1 MLHFKNSDH
10 LQKLTFRQ
18 IGFLIAAL
26 CFPGI
31 CLAEPE
37 TAETAAS
44 TELILDKTL
53 LAMSKP
59 RPDGLEFFQKKR
71 IEKLDGDGKVEEVRH
86 ETFRIGTK
94 DGEYQS
100 DLLLVNGQ
108 TATEEDKAETRRQMM
123 RFAQAEENSKDRPG
137 NDGEEGNKNKNK
149 NKDEAKWD
157 SQKMLERFEIDLIGI
172 RVWQGRNVFQLDFK
186 PRNPGSGS
194 SIQDRFLNKI
204 EGRVFIDCEEFE
216 IAKLQLRLDGEIEI
230 WKGLLGKAR
239 KLKVNLERTRLAPGV
254 WAEQKME
261 TQMDFRMLLK
271 STREKSLIESY
282 DFKIGPQE
290 VSLQ

>member
-1 MLHFKNSDH
+1 ML
-10 LQKLTFRQ
+10 RQ

-26 CFPGI
+26 WFPGI
-31 CLAEPE
+31 CLAEP
-37 TAETAAS
+37 ETAAS

-71 IEKLDGDGKVEEVRH
+71 IEKLDGDGKVEEVRL

-123 RFAQAEENSKDRPG
+123 RFAQAEENSKDRPDK
-137 NDGEEGNKNKNK
+137 DGEESNKNN
-149 NKDEAKWD
+149 DEPKWD

-172 RVWQGRNVFQLDFK
+172 RVWQGRDVFQLEFK

-261 TQMDFRMLLK
+261 TQMDYRMLLK

-290 VSLQ
+290 VLLQ

>member
-1 MLHFKNSDH
+1 VNKLHLNSKDS
-10 LQKLTFRQ
+10 QKLNRLRQ

-26 CFPGI
+26 WFPGN

-37 TAETAAS
+37 TEAS
-44 TELILDKTL
+44 TEQILDKTL

-71 IEKLDGDGKVEEVRH
+71 IEKLDGDGKVEEVRL

-100 DLLLVNGQ
+100 DLLLVNGH

-123 RFAQAEENSKDRPG
+123 RFAQAEENSKDRPDK
-137 NDGEEGNKNKNK
+137 DGEESNKNN
-149 NKDEAKWD
+149 DEPKWD

-216 IAKLQLRLDGEIEI
+216 IAKLQIRLDGEIEI

-271 STREKSLIESY
+271 STREKNLVESY

-290 VSLQ
+290 VSVQ

>member
-10 LQKLTFRQ
+10 LQKPPFRR
-18 IGFLIAAL
+18 IGLLIASL
-26 CFPGI
+26 LFPGI

-37 TAETAAS
+37 TVAS
-44 TELILDKTL
+44 TEHILDKTL

-71 IEKLDGDGKVEEVRH
+71 IEKLDGDGKVEEVRL

-108 TATEEDKAETRRQMM
+108 TATEEDKVETRKQMM
-123 RFAQAEENSKDRPG
+123 RFAQAEENSKDRPDKDR
-137 NDGEEGNKNKNK
+137 DGEESNENN
-149 NKDEAKWD
+149 DEPKWD
-157 SQKMLERFEIDLIGI
+157 SKKMLERFEIDLIGI
-172 RVWQGRNVFQLDFK
+172 RVWQGRDVFQLEFK

-282 DFKIGPQE
+282 DFKFGSQD

>member
-1 MLHFKNSDH
+1 MFHFKNSDH
-10 LQKLTFRQ
+10 LQKLPFRR
-18 IGFLIAAL
+18 IGLLIASL
-26 CFPGI
+26 LFPGI
-31 CLAEPE
+31 CMAEPE
-37 TAETAAS
+37 TVAS
-44 TELILDKTL
+44 TEHILDKTL

-71 IEKLDGDGKVEEVRH
+71 IEKLDGDGKVEEVRL

-94 DGEYQS
+94 DGEYQT

-108 TATEEDKAETRRQMM
+108 TATEEDKAETRKQMM

-137 NDGEEGNKNKNK
+137 NDG
-149 NKDEAKWD
+149 DEAKWD
-157 SQKMLERFEIDLIGI
+157 SKKMLERFEIDLIGI
-172 RVWQGRNVFQLDFK
+172 RVWQGRDVFQLEFK

-282 DFKIGPQE
+282 DFKFGSQD

>member
-10 LQKLTFRQ
+10 LQKLRFRR
-18 IGFLIAAL
+18 IDLLIAL
-26 CFPGI
+26 LLFPGI

-37 TAETAAS
+37 TAAT

-71 IEKLDGDGKVEEVRH
+71 IEKLDGDGKVEEVRL

-108 TATEEDKAETRRQMM
+108 TATEEDKVETRKQMM
-123 RFAQAEENSKDRPG
+123 RFAQAEENSKDRPDKDR
-137 NDGEEGNKNKNK
+137 DGEESNENN
-149 NKDEAKWD
+149 DEPKWD
-157 SQKMLERFEIDLIGI
+157 SKKMLERFEIDLIGI
-172 RVWQGRNVFQLDFK
+172 RVWQGRDVFQLEFK
-186 PRNPGSGS
+186 PKNPGSGS

-282 DFKIGPQE
+282 DFKFGSQD

>member
-10 LQKLTFRQ
+10 LQKLPFRR
-18 IGFLIAAL
+18 IGLLIAAIL
-26 CFPGI
+26 FPGI

-37 TAETAAS
+37 AVAS
-44 TELILDKTL
+44 TEQILDKTL

-71 IEKLDGDGKVEEVRH
+71 IERLDTEGKVEEVRL

-108 TATEEDKAETRRQMM
+108 TATEEDKAETRKQMM

-137 NDGEEGNKNKNK
+137 EDGEESNRNK
-149 NKDEAKWD
+149 EESKWD

-172 RVWQGRNVFQLDFK
+172 RVWQGRDVFQLEFK

-204 EGRVFIDCEEFE
+204 QGRVFIDCEEFE
-216 IAKLQLRLDGEIEI
+216 IAKLQLSLDGEIEI